1 MREDA
6 RRSGHILDHNG
17 LPQRLRHSVRE
28 QSRHYVGCGPWSRW
42 NDDFNCSTGVTLSY
56 GARDRK
62 HQAKDDPSDR
72 LHPKPPLRQHE
83 SLGQHSFPV

>member
-6 RRSGHILDHNG
+6 RRSGHILDNDG
-17 LPQRLRHSVRE
+17 LPQHLGHSVGE
-28 QSRHYVGCGPWSRW
+28 QSGHYVGSGTWSGW
-42 NDDFNCSTGVTLSY
+42 NDEFNCATGVTLSY

-62 HQAKDDPSDR
+62 QETKDDPSDS

-83 SLGQHSFPV
+83 SLGQHSFPL